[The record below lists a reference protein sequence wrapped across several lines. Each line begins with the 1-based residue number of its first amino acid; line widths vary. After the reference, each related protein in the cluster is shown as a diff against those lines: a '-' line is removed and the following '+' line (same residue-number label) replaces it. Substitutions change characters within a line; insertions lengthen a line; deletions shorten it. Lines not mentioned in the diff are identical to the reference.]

1 MGRSGSVVCG
11 WVATLRGERLL
22 GLRGSFRCGLLVEIK
37 KGSVV
42 LRGLRDWDGEVGSVK
57 IVAEAE
63 EESNIAIMGLFLGLQ
78 FCDSEAL
85 EMEMEEFACK
95 FEMGSV
101 VFVRLSVGFSG
112 D

>member
-37 KGSVV
+37 QGSVV

-63 EESNIAIMGLFLGLQ
+63 EESNIAIMGLFQGLQ
-78 FCDSEAL
+78 FCDSE
-85 EMEMEEFACK
+85 
-95 FEMGSV
+95 GSGNGNGNGNGGV
-101 VFVRLSVGFSG
+101 CVQV
-112 D
+112 